1 MKRLFTL
8 IIMAACL
15 CMAGCGDTSSSV
27 PSAIRSR
34 ITQYSN
40 VIQRVDE
47 CQYHSNTV
55 HFFCGRSD
63 ISGSKDYLFSA
74 NGTLMATFG
83 GFGSPGN
90 GNCADFYETAHV
102 VRVVWANGRYV
113 D

>member
-1 MKRLFTL
+1 MKRFFTL
-8 IIMAACL
+8 IIMATCL
-15 CMAGCGDTSSSV
+15 IMAGCSDTSSSV
-27 PSAIRSR
+27 PSAIRNR
-34 ITQYSN
+34 ISQYSN

-55 HFFCGRSD
+55 YFFCGRSD
-63 ISGSKDYLFSA
+63 ISNSKDYLFSA

-83 GFGSPGN
+83 GFGSPGD
-90 GNCADFYETAHV
+90 GNCADFYESARV

>member
-15 CMAGCGDTSSSV
+15 VMAGCDDTPSNV
-27 PSAIRSR
+27 PSAISSR
-34 ITQYSN
+34 ISQYSTS
-40 VIQRVDE
+40 IQRVDE

-55 HFFCGRSD
+55 YFFCGRSD
-63 ISGSKDYLFSA
+63 ISNSTDYLFSA

-83 GFGSPGN
+83 SYGN
-90 GNCADFYETAHV
+90 GNCADFYETARV

>member
-1 MKRLFTL
+1 MKRFFTL

-15 CMAGCGDTSSSV
+15 IMAGCSDTSSSV

-55 HFFCGRSD
+55 YFFCGRSD